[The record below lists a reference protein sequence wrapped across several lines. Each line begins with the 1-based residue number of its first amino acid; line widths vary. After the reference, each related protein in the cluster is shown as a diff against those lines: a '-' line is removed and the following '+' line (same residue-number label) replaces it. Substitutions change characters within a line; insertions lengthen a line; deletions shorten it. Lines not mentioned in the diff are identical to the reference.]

1 MGNRIENRV
10 VLGSLRYKS
19 ASNTDLM
26 FQVPF
31 IQTSKQNVEYDRNID
46 VDLAQLFDDERQ
58 KSDIFRPTCKFSIL
72 FSNSY
77 TGSTNYVPLEN
88 NLQYVNQEKLASLSC
103 VDQNPNNVKWE
114 GFLQYNE
121 FDFIRNDYNVPG
133 YTIPPNNHLDFIS
146 KSASSYN
153 WNFYMTYPFENVYN
167 KKLQCIEGKTNET
180 LDWIASDGIP
190 FVIENNTYN
199 GSNIISFLCPVNHN
213 LSVGEAVK
221 FNFSYNGIDTFLV
234 YSLGDEKVGSEKTI
248 FNIYDV
254 GFTGATFNNG
264 NEGTFKRIIDIQNP
278 IDTISTYYVRRH
290 KVITSPTDSVL
301 VNAGFDQN
309 IFGTKRKYESSG
321 YTPNKLSRVSI
332 KEGSQSYTLS
342 FNSDIQVNPVRD
354 NLKRPITELF
364 FTVIWKGFFGYTFG
378 RGDSSGL
385 YKMKQGF
392 GFNLPLDPSTKLPT
406 RWWRDTNSDSN
417 TDFNLTT
424 YNTTLGTK
432 PSGQKIDFTYVNS
445 LSVGDTLDGDFCE
458 WNSYDQK
465 ERVISN
471 LYHKITHNPEVFD
484 IGIIKPLDVPM
495 GSNNPFG
502 YYYQPH
508 HSLTIREYSTYIEEG
523 DKKNVLGIPD
533 YSYFSS
539 TKNLFIWR
547 DIYTYGYIDSDNI
560 GVNYPFI
567 NGTHYPFRDIIFRII
582 PEGTNY
588 KENTIIAE
596 PTIDNCE

>member
-1 MGNRIENRV
+1 MSNRIDYRV
-10 VLGSLRYKS
+10 ILGSLRYKS
-19 ASNTDLM
+19 ASNTDFM
-26 FQVPF
+26 FQVPLT
-31 IQTSKQNVEYDRNID
+31 QTSKQNIEYDRNID
-46 VDLAQLFDDERQ
+46 VDLAQVYDNERQ

-72 FSNSY
+72 FKNSY
-77 TGSTNYVPLEN
+77 TGSTNYTPLEN
-88 NLQYVNQEKLASLSC
+88 NLQYVNEESLASLSC
-103 VDQNPNNVKWE
+103 IDQNPNNVKWG

-133 YTIPPNNHLDFIS
+133 YTTKPNNHIDFIS

-153 WNFYMTYPFENVYN
+153 WSFYMTYPFENVYN
-167 KKLQCIEGKTNET
+167 KKLQCIEGITNET

-190 FVIENNTYN
+190 FIIENNTYN
-199 GSNIISFLCPVNHN
+199 GSNIISFICPVNHN

-221 FNFSYNGIDTFLV
+221 FNFSYNGNDTFSV
-234 YSLGDEKVGSEKTI
+234 YSLGNETSGSEKVI
-248 FNIYDV
+248 FNLYDV
-254 GFTGATFNNG
+254 GFTGSTFNDAV
-264 NEGTFKRIIDIQNP
+264 EGTFKRIINIETP
-278 IDTISTYYVRRH
+278 TDTISTYYVRRH
-290 KVITSPTDSVL
+290 KVITSPTDSIL

-309 IFGTKRKYESSG
+309 IFGSKKKYESSG

-342 FNSDIQVNPVRD
+342 FNSDIQISPIRD

-378 RGDSSGL
+378 RTGTSGL

-406 RWWRDTNSDSN
+406 SWWRDINSDSN
-417 TDFNLTT
+417 TNFSLST
-424 YNTTLGTK
+424 YNTTLGIK
-432 PSGQKIDFTYVNS
+432 PNGQKIDFAYINT
-445 LSVGDTLDGDFCE
+445 LKVGDTLDGDYCE
-458 WNSYDQK
+458 WNSYEQK

-484 IGIIKPLDVPM
+484 IGTIKPLTVPM

-508 HSLTIREYSTYIEEG
+508 HSLTIRKYSSYIEEG
-523 DKKNVLGIPD
+523 DKKNVIDIPD
-533 YSYFSS
+533 YSYFST

-547 DIYTYGYIDSDNI
+547 DIYTYGFIDAEKI
-560 GVNYPFI
+560 GVNYPFL
-567 NGTHYPFRDIIFRII
+567 NGVHYPYRDIIFRII
-582 PEGTNY
+582 PEGSNY

-596 PTIDNCE
+596 PTIDDCE